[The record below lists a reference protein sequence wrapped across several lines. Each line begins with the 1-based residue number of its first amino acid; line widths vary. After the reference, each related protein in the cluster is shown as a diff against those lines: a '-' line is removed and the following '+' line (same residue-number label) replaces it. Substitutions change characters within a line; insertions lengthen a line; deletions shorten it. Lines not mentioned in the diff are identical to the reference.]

1 MNDSDDEMEKICR
14 APTLKL
20 GDPVPEDSADV
31 KQEQHQA
38 NAFDA
43 ILAANKAMMQQMEQ
57 MKVQNML
64 LEQRLIAATGA
75 ATPPMTGRPLVTTA
89 QGATHPPAAKASS
102 TSPETQRQLFSPPLF
117 STPLEDRIVT
127 PPSTH
132 GLRAS
137 IAVPPAPPALASESL
152 PPASPSVSPTPPALV
167 PSTSGLPP
175 ASPKVPPTLPQAPT
189 VQAPTETPPAP
200 VAPATELKDGEE
212 EIAAAMDLDHEDASI
227 ACFINSFN
235 LENLETNLL
244 T

>member
-1 MNDSDDEMEKICR
+1 MNDSDDDMEKICR
-14 APTLKL
+14 APTLLL

-31 KQEQHQA
+31 KQEKHQA

-75 ATPPMTGRPLVTTA
+75 ATPPMTGTTTA
-89 QGATHPPAAKASS
+89 RATHPPAAKASS

-117 STPLEDRIVT
+117 STPSEDGIVM

-132 GLRAS
+132 GMSAGIS
-137 IAVPPAPPALASESL
+137 VPPAPPALASEGL
-152 PPASPSVSPTPPALV
+152 PPASPLVSPTPAELV
-167 PSTSGLPP
+167 PSGLPP

-189 VQAPTETPPAP
+189 VQAPKETPPAP

-227 ACFINSFN
+227 ACFIN
-235 LENLETNLL
+235 L
-244 T
+244 